1 MSSDRQIS
9 IAFHTYG
16 DGVKTQPR
24 KWCGDN
30 IGEDENGQSA
40 KKLGFF
46 SEPKIVNS
54 RN

>member
-24 KWCGDN
+24 KWSGDN
-30 IGEDENGQSA
+30 VGEDENGESA
-40 KKLGFF
+40 KKLGNL
-46 SEPKIVNS
+46 SEQQIVGS
-54 RN
+54 RT